1 MFLKWFLMLVFLLLS
16 SASHSQRAETIR
28 TGRPGQSIGANVVGT
43 NVFQLQSGLEV
54 NVVETNSS
62 TTNIINNNVIR
73 YGFNEKVEV
82 SGVFD
87 LAKNNKSLNG
97 LDNLQLGGRYNI
109 IENSNGLIP
118 ALCFQGRLR
127 FTGVGDYEKSDTR
140 PLFVIGAVHAL
151 GDESSL
157 TTNLTMSYDGF
168 NPQAIYGY
176 TIAYGVSLSEKWGA
190 FVEEYASYQNDE
202 WTHSINGG
210 LSFVYNSNT
219 QYDVAFGT
227 DIEEQLSQVYL
238 SFGISWRTF

>member
-1 MFLKWFLMLVFLLLS
+1 MFFKWYSFLFFLFFS
-16 SASHSQRAETIR
+16 SASYSQIAEIIR

-43 NVFQLQSGLEV
+43 SVFQVQSGLEI

-62 TTNIINNNVIR
+62 ITNIINNNVIR

-87 LAKNNKSLNG
+87 LARNSKSLSG
-97 LDNLQLGGRYNI
+97 PDNLQVGGRYNI
-109 IENSNGLIP
+109 IESPNGFIP

-127 FTGVGDYEKSDTR
+127 FTGLGDYKRSDTR
-140 PLFVIGAVHAL
+140 PLFVIGAVHSL
-151 GDESSL
+151 GDKSSL
-157 TTNLTMSYDGF
+157 TTNLTMSYDGL

-176 TIAYGVSLSEKWGA
+176 TVAYGLSLSEKWGA
-190 FVEEYASYQNDE
+190 FFEEYASYQNDD
-202 WTHSINGG
+202 WTHAINGG
-210 LSFVYNSNT
+210 LSFVYNRNT